1 MLPRLDPIRALLVD
15 DEPLARR
22 FLRELLTDFPMV
34 EVTGECTNGR
44 EALAALQANTYDL
57 AFLDVQMPDLD
68 GVQVLRQLIDAGQR
82 LPLVVFTTA
91 YDQYAVQAFALH
103 AVDYL
108 LKPIDPDRFADC
120 LTSVQAR
127 LAQQQSHAVS
137 AHLASLLGAWPVG
150 APTTPIAPDTTSE
163 PAEYQDRFLVRTA
176 ERNFFV
182 PAAEVLYLE
191 ATGNVV
197 TLHTLS
203 QPHTLRTPLSQLESR
218 LDPATFL
225 RIHRSCIINVD
236 HIREFKHWAHGEY
249 VFRMDNGAHVTS
261 SRSYSAVIQQFL
273 KRFA

>member
-1 MLPRLDPIRALLVD
+1 MDPIRALLVD

-22 FLRELLTDFPMV
+22 LLRELLTDFPMV

-44 EALAALQANTYDL
+44 EALAALQTHTYDL

-68 GVQVLRQLIDAGQR
+68 GVQVLRQASEAGQR
-82 LPLVVFTTA
+82 LPLIVFTTA

-120 LTSVQAR
+120 LARVQQR

-137 AHLASLLGAWPVG
+137 AHLASLLGAWPAAAPVASSTSTATSP
-150 APTTPIAPDTTSE
+150 APT
-163 PAEYQDRFLVRTA
+163 EYQDRFLIRTA

-191 ATGNVV
+191 ATGNAI
-197 TLHTLS
+197 TLHTLG
-203 QPHTLRTPLSQLESR
+203 QPHMLRTPLSQLESR

-225 RIHRSCIINVD
+225 RIHRSCIINVN

-249 VFRMDNGAHVTS
+249 VFRMENGAHVTS

>member
-1 MLPRLDPIRALLVD
+1 MDPIRALLVD

-22 FLRELLTDFPMV
+22 LLRELLTDFPRV

-44 EALAALQANTYDL
+44 EALEALQANTYDL

-68 GVQVLRQLIDAGQR
+68 GVQVLRQLIEAGQR
-82 LPLVVFTTA
+82 LPLIVFTTA

-120 LTSVQAR
+120 LASVQQR

-137 AHLASLLGAWPVG
+137 THLASLLGAWPVATA
-150 APTTPIAPDTTSE
+150 APVASDSASE
-163 PAEYQDRFLVRTA
+163 VPEYQDRFLIRTT

-191 ATGNVV
+191 ATGSVV
-197 TLHTLS
+197 TLHTLAE
-203 QPHTLRTPLSQLESR
+203 PYTLRTPLTQLESR

-249 VFRMDNGAHVTS
+249 VFRMNNGAYVTS